1 MNLAIIIV
9 NYRTGALTVDCLRS
23 IAADGWL
30 PGRGRVIIVDNASG
44 DDSCE
49 VIGQALA
56 VNRWTEWVELIPA
69 QRNGGFA
76 YGNNVGIRAA
86 FATSALRP
94 LTSDLRHPTSALDL
108 ALPPSLSRQSA
119 IRNPQSDIP
128 DYVLLLNPDTV
139 VRPGVIETLVR
150 FMEKHPEAG
159 ICGGRLLDA
168 QGRPQCSGFR
178 FPSILGELENGCR
191 LGVLTRLLS
200 NYVTSRPLC
209 DTATEVD
216 WVSGAALMIRREVI
230 EQIGLLDERYFMY
243 YEEVDYCRGAK
254 AAGWE
259 VWHVPQAGIVHL
271 EGAASGVKEPRKPRP
286 TYWYDSRRRYYSKHH
301 GRLYAAAAELA
312 FQAGYLTWR
321 LRRPVQG
328 KPDTDPRGRMRDGWR
343 FVALPSLLGT

>member
-1 MNLAIIIV
+1 MLPWPAYGRDVFQMSKLAIIIV
-9 NYRTGALTVDCLRS
+9 NYRTAALTVDCLRS
-23 IAADGWL
+23 IVADGCL
-30 PGRGRVIIVDNASG
+30 PGRGRVIVVDNASG
-44 DDSCE
+44 DGSVE
-49 VIGQALA
+49 VIGQAIA
-56 VNRWTEWVELIPA
+56 ANRWSEWVELIPA
-69 QRNGGFA
+69 ERNGGFA

-86 FATSALRP
+86 FATSG
-94 LTSDLRHPTSALDL
+94 
-108 ALPPSLSRQSA
+108 LPVPASRSPQSA
-119 IRNPQSDIP
+119 IRNPISDIS

-139 VRPGVIETLVR
+139 VRPAAIEALAG
-150 FMEKHPEAG
+150 FMEEHPEAG

-191 LGVLTRLLS
+191 MGVLTRLLS
-200 NYVTSRPLC
+200 SYVTSRPLC
-209 DTATEVD
+209 ETPTAVD

-243 YEEVDYCRGAK
+243 YEEVDYCRRAK
-254 AAGWE
+254 VADWE
-259 VWHVPQAGIVHL
+259 VWHVPQAEIVHL
-271 EGAASGVKEPRKPRP
+271 EGAASGVNEPRKPRP